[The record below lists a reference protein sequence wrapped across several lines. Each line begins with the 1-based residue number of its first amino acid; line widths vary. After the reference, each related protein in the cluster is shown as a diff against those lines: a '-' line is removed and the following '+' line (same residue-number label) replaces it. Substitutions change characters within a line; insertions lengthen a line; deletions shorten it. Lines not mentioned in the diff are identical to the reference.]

1 MREIVSLQL
10 GNLSNYNATHF
21 WNAQESYF
29 TYASDDKAPVDHDV
43 HWRPGVGAD
52 GSETFLPR
60 TVVYDLKG
68 GFGSLRKINALYD
81 PEPESDPTSLWPG
94 RQVVEKQKPLQPS
107 EYQQSLDAGT
117 AAPTLTTSSV
127 RYWSDFSRVFYHP
140 RSLVQL
146 YDYELDSSIRPFDR
160 FAAGSDLFQSL
171 DKDDDIL
178 DRDFRPFVEECDR
191 MQGIQVWAGLDDAWG
206 GFAGEY
212 VERLRDE
219 YGKTCV
225 WVWGSQAPTAGVQRE
240 KRRLRMANTAQSL
253 NRLCASA
260 SMVVPMS
267 LPTGKLADGV
277 KLDASSSWH
286 LSALLSAGLESA
298 TLPLRL
304 TGQSGQHAPSMDDMT
319 EFLNTGGNQTV
330 ARLRMGVGRRLQAA
344 EPGEDDETDVID
356 LFGMGETG
364 VKRKSSSRKFGQVTM
379 DRGLGDAEVEELEDE
394 RQKPTRP
401 VPGNPVIR
409 KFQSSLAFPL
419 LDSYPSIYSEGV
431 TEAGLGL
438 STVLSTDTAMRGSLR
453 GLREQT
459 AWLLPM
465 EERETLTNG
474 LDEIAD
480 AYQDDWSSGSDDDDD
495 D

>member
-1 MREIVSLQL
+1 MLSTIRSQSLIQPHYGKSAL
-10 GNLSNYNATHF
+10 RPCLL
-21 WNAQESYF
+21 
-29 TYASDDKAPVDHDV
+29 TYAFSTPSTEIFYT
-43 HWRPGVGAD
+43 R
-52 GSETFLPR
+52 
-60 TVVYDLKG
+60 
-68 GFGSLRKINALYD
+68 
-81 PEPESDPTSLWPG
+81 PG
-94 RQVVEKQKPLQPS
+94 RQVVEKQQPLQPS
-107 EYQQSLDAGT
+107 DYQQSLDAGT
-117 AAPTLTTSSV
+117 SAPTLTTSSV

-171 DKDDDIL
+171 DKDDDVL

-225 WVWGSQAPTAGVQRE
+225 WVWGSQAPAAGVQRE

-267 LPTGKLADGV
+267 LPAGRLADGV
-277 KLDASSSWH
+277 RLDASSPWH

-304 TGQSGQHAPSMDDMT
+304 TGQSGQHSPSMDDMT
-319 EFLNTGGNQTV
+319 EFLNTGGTQTV
-330 ARLRMGVGRRLQAA
+330 ARLKMGVGRRLAAA
-344 EPGEDDETDVID
+344 EPGEEDETDVID
-356 LFGMGETG
+356 LFGGMGDTG
-364 VKRKSSSRKFGQVTM
+364 TKRKSSSRKFGQVTM
-379 DRGLGDAEVEELEDE
+379 DRGLGDAEPVGTEEEDV

-401 VPGNPVIR
+401 LPGNPVIR
-409 KFQSSLAFPL
+409 KYVTPSRNIANLICPLANNSSL
-419 LDSYPSIYSEGV
+419 LD
-431 TEAGLGL
+431 TNL
-438 STVLSTDTAMRGSLR
+438 
-453 GLREQT
+453 
-459 AWLLPM
+459 LLPSHSSTAT
-465 EERETLTNG
+465 R
-474 LDEIAD
+474 
-480 AYQDDWSSGSDDDDD
+480 AYTRKASRKLAWD
-495 D
+495 